1 MDATRAPMAAM
12 TMVGG
17 DHFFLERWVN
27 YYGRHLGRENLYVL
41 SHGGD
46 PEHKRIAKGANV
58 IYLPFD
64 ETRNCFNQRRWQM
77 LSRLTSGFTSF
88 YNWIL
93 VGDVDEIVAVD
104 PDVSDN
110 LVEYLSRLPDRRG
123 PKVITPFAIEMVHNP
138 TLEPEAIAPGRNIL
152 DVRRIFRLNANYAKP
167 CITATKL
174 DIVPGGHFA
183 SHPQLYLD
191 PHLYLF
197 HLRFIDYEMTEKRLA
212 TRRAQR
218 EIQSG
223 ALEETDRQKTG
234 WDTAW
239 ATYSAL
245 SKEDPRAETIDFPEF
260 RQEMIDGWRP
270 KKEVYWAPGGARPKG
285 VYRLPERFSRLF

>member
-1 MDATRAPMAAM
+1 M

-17 DHFFLERWVN
+17 DHFFLERWVD
-27 YYGRHLGRENLYVL
+27 YYGSQIGRENLYVL

-46 PEHKRIAKGANV
+46 PEHKRIAAGANV

-77 LSRLTSGFTSF
+77 LSRVTSGLVPF
-88 YNWIL
+88 YNWVL

-110 LVEYLSRLPDRRG
+110 LVAYLSRLPDRRG
-123 PKVITPFAIEMVHNP
+123 PKVITPFALEMVHNP
-138 TLEPEAIAPGRNIL
+138 TLEAEAIAPGRNIL

-167 CITATKL
+167 CIARTRI
-174 DIVPGGHFA
+174 DIAPGGHFA
-183 SHPQLYLD
+183 NHPELYLD

-197 HLRFIDYEMTEKRLA
+197 HLRFIDYQMTETRLA

-218 EIQSG
+218 VIQSG
-223 ALEETDRQKTG
+223 SLAETERKATG

-239 ATYSAL
+239 ETYSAL
-245 SKEDPRAETIDFPEF
+245 SREEPRAETVDFPEF
-260 RQEMIDGWRP
+260 RKEMVDGWRP
-270 KKEVYWAPGGARPKG
+270 KKVVYWSPGGARPKG